1 MSDTLP
7 RRLGDV
13 FERSDRIVGRRLADE
28 YILVPIVSRGADVDS
43 IFNLNRVGALI
54 WERLDGRTSGQAVVD
69 AIVERFEVDAK
80 QAADD
85 YAEFIDKLV
94 AIEAVRRVDEDH

>member
-1 MSDTLP
+1 MSDTTL
-7 RRLGDV
+7 RLGDV

-54 WERLDGRTSGQAVVD
+54 WERLDGRTSGDAVVE

-80 QAADD
+80 HAAGD
-85 YAEFIDKLV
+85 YAAFIEKLV
-94 AIEAVRRVDEDH
+94 AIEAVRRVERDH

>member
-1 MSDTLP
+1 MPPL
-7 RRLGDV
+7 LADV

-54 WERLDGRTSGQAVVD
+54 WERLDGRTSGQAVVE
-69 AIVERFEVDAK
+69 AIVERFEVDTA
-80 QAADD
+80 QAAED
-85 YAEFIDKLV
+85 YAEFVAKLL
-94 AIEAVRRVDEDH
+94 AIEAIRPVEEVH

>member
-1 MSDTLP
+1 MSGMQ

-69 AIVERFEVDAK
+69 AIVERFDVDARK
-80 QAADD
+80 AAED
-85 YAEFIDKLV
+85 YAEFIEKLV
-94 AIEAVRRVDEDH
+94 AIEAVRRVDNDQ

>member
-1 MSDTLP
+1 MP

-69 AIVERFEVDAK
+69 AIVQRFEVDAK
-80 QAADD
+80 KAADD

>member
-1 MSDTLP
+1 MSDMTL
-7 RRLGDV
+7 RLGDV

-43 IFNLNRVGALI
+43 IFNLNRIGALI
-54 WERLDGRTSGQAVVD
+54 WERLDGRTSGDAVVE

-80 QAADD
+80 RAAED
-85 YAEFIDKLV
+85 YAEFIEKLV
-94 AIEAVRRVDEDH
+94 AIEAVRRVERDH

>member
-1 MSDTLP
+1 MSDMP
-7 RRLGDV
+7 RGLGDV

-28 YILVPIVSRGADVDS
+28 YILVPIVSRGADVDA

-80 QAADD
+80 RAAED

>member
-1 MSDTLP
+1 MSDMP

-28 YILVPIVSRGADVDS
+28 YILVPIVSRGADVDA

-80 QAADD
+80 RAAED

-94 AIEAVRRVDEDH
+94 TIEAVRRVDKDH

>member
-1 MSDTLP
+1 MSDLTL
-7 RRLGDV
+7 RLGDV

-43 IFNLNRVGALI
+43 IFNLNRIGALI
-54 WERLDGRTSGQAVVD
+54 WERLDGRTSGEAVVE

-80 QAADD
+80 RAAED
-85 YAEFIDKLV
+85 YAEFIEKLV
-94 AIEAVRRVDEDH
+94 AIEAVRRVERDH